1 MRSHIK
7 YELQIKHCVKYD
19 IKLNTHVGR
28 GNCFPI
34 PLFIPNCFPPPRGC
48 TISSSELSLLS
59 SSSCCC
65 GEGARN
71 CLPRP
76 VGRFNCLPRD
86 GEGGKLDDGSS
97 SSEDELSSELS
108 PSAGSGLC
116 ILYMEIKNL

>member
-1 MRSHIK
+1 MKDTKCNIN
-7 YELQIKHCVKYD
+7 I
-19 IKLNTHVGR
+19 INTHVGR

-34 PLFIPNCFPPPRGC
+34 PLFIPNCFPPPRGW

-59 SSSCCC
+59 WCC

-86 GEGGKLDDGSS
+86 GEGAGSS
-97 SSEDELSSELS
+97 SSEEELSSELS
-108 PSAGSGLC
+108 SSAGSGL
-116 ILYMEIKNL
+116 